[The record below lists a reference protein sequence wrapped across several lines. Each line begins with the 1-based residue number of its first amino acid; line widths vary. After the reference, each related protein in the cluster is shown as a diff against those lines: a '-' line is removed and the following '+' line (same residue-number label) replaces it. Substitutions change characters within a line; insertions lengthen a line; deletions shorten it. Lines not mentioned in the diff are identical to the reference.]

1 MHALLS
7 RFDQLT
13 MTRSAGKLHGR
24 ENKGKYSLVLV
35 ILWILIM
42 IGFGSDWS
50 TESDAF
56 VHNNDSLEDIF
67 TRINVDASRFWY
79 IPSLM
84 ATAIS
89 NGILVRISVSAQ
101 GNS

>member
-1 MHALLS
+1 
-7 RFDQLT
+7 
-13 MTRSAGKLHGR
+13 MTQYTGKLHGR
-24 ENKGKYSLVLV
+24 ENKEKYSLVLV
-35 ILWILIM
+35 ILWILVM
-42 IGFGSDWS
+42 IGFASDWG

-56 VHNNDSLEDIF
+56 VHNNDSLVHILARF
-67 TRINVDASRFWY
+67 NVDASRFWY